1 MASTFSLSRR
11 VRGQDIVL
19 AHVPLPSPEMTQ
31 NSSKFWVDCR
41 GGRGQPQWPPVT
53 VQHLRRHFSL
63 AITWSGLLNG
73 QEALPSRAANCAG
86 YSPESLRGEHHPEIY
101 LWAVCSN
108 APQLYYLRAQPWGG
122 EREHGVLSIFPL
134 PLMYYL
140 LLCLYEHS
148 LSSISTE
155 DSDCHTKVN

>member
-1 MASTFSLSRR
+1 MASTFSFSRR

-86 YSPESLRGEHHPEIY
+86 YSPESLRGQHSSQRFIS
-101 LWAVCSN
+101 VCSN

-122 EREHGVLSIFPL
+122 EREQWGALSFSFTFNVLFVTLSI
-134 PLMYYL
+134 
-140 LLCLYEHS
+140 
-148 LSSISTE
+148 
-155 DSDCHTKVN
+155 